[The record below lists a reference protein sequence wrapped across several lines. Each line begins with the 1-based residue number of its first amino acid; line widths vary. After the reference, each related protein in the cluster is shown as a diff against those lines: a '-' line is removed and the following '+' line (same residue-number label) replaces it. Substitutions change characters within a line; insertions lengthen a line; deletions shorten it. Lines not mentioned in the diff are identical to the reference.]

1 MWEENL
7 RKIKLILPEPPK
19 PAGAYIPAVRFENL
33 IFISGQIPMVQ
44 GELRFKGKLGKEV
57 TVKDGYQAARI
68 CAINALSVLKSE
80 LGGLDKV
87 KRIVKLVGYVN
98 STSQFYD
105 QPKVINGASDLLREV
120 FDDDGMHARV
130 AIGTNSLPLNA
141 CVEIEL
147 IAGVLL

>member
-1 MWEENL
+1 M
-7 RKIKLILPEPPK
+7 
-19 PAGAYIPAVRFENL
+19 
-33 IFISGQIPMVQ
+33 
-44 GELRFKGKLGKEV
+44 
-57 TVKDGYQAARI
+57 
-68 CAINALSVLKSE
+68 LKSE